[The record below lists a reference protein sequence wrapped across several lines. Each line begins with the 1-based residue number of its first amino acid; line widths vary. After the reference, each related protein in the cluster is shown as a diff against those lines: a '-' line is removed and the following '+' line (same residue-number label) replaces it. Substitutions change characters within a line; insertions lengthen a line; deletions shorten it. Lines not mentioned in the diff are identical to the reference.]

1 MRLVGRLVMR
11 LVIRLVIRL
20 AVRLAVRLVTRLM
33 LRLVMRLVTRQEM
46 RSPGVTVTPFLSPP
60 APAAAPSATAW
71 PPGLLMANLHPGFGR
86 QGPFVVP
93 GARTLREMLQSRPSI
108 TGNGGRPENISSAP
122 ALAAL
127 ATNLRIWLPR
137 PPRPAACPSCSC
149 ACP

>member
-11 LVIRLVIRL
+11 LVMRLVIRL

-86 QGPFVVP
+86 QGPFVVS
-93 GARTLREMLQSRPSI
+93 GAGTTQRDV
-108 TGNGGRPENISSAP
+108 AK
-122 ALAAL
+122 
-127 ATNLRIWLPR
+127 
-137 PPRPAACPSCSC
+137 PPFNHG
-149 ACP
+149 